1 MPRDNDE
8 ITSDGFSCAYDR
20 FYAGPHRVERVSGPS
35 LRSAFLPKLSAG
47 GRKMLSQSYG
57 DSFVR
62 GQLEHYG
69 VQFGES
75 EISGSEQIV
84 RLREQMHAERLAI
97 LTPAQLSSHPEWTME
112 RYFVSAG
119 RPDCSKT
126 ATTVGIPLDPGSSYR
141 AGQMREAASAVP
153 GLHHETSHGSKTQ
166 TIFMGWDAAAV
177 SKAAQGHA
185 AKEAKELRAVKDEKE
200 SEHRELHAEYI
211 ESLKRK
217 KGPEKPKPYSRVGSY
232 ITCQEIEEQW
242 PEQGEDLGLDI
253 RQTKEA
259 GVFEASF
266 DFGILE
272 GVMILGTD
280 EKTVEQYCS
289 QLDREDE
296 ARWDEGTETKRTS
309 ESGLNIPRAPREKP
323 PHPATGEGV
332 ISHTAS
338 GGAILFKDQSL
349 AGFTGKASL
358 PYVGESVTFRALK
371 ISDAAADPQ
380 DSWADY
386 SERACERARV
396 RRWR

>member
-1 MPRDNDE
+1 MPRDDDE
-8 ITSDGFSCAYDR
+8 ITRDRFSCAYDR

-35 LRSAFLPKLSAG
+35 LRSAFLPNLSAG
-47 GRKMLSQSYG
+47 GRKMLSQSYS

-75 EISGSEQIV
+75 EISRS
-84 RLREQMHAERLAI
+84 EQMHAEWLAI

-119 RPDCSKT
+119 RPDRSKT

-153 GLHHETSHGSKTQ
+153 GLHHETSYGSKTQ

-177 SKAAQGHA
+177 SKAAKGHA
-185 AKEAKELRAVKDEKE
+185 AKEAKECRAVKDEKE

-272 GVMILGTD
+272 EVMILGTD

-289 QLDREDE
+289 QLDR
-296 ARWDEGTETKRTS
+296 WDEETETKRTS

-323 PHPATGEGV
+323 PHPAVE
-332 ISHTAS
+332 A
-338 GGAILFKDQSL
+338 ARPRRPRPK
-349 AGFTGKASL
+349 L
-358 PYVGESVTFRALK
+358 PSNIHIIYG
-371 ISDAAADPQ
+371 
-380 DSWADY
+380 
-386 SERACERARV
+386 
-396 RRWR
+396 